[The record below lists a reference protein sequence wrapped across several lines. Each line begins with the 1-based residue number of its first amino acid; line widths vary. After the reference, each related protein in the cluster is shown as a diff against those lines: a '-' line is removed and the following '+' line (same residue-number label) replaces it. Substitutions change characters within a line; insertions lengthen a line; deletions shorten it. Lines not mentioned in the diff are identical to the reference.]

1 MKLLALNLLAMC
13 QYNEIITSRVGN
25 SQGIDGKDEA
35 QPALPLRE
43 IYFSDLHLA
52 NDLVV
57 LKIVN
62 FRGKSVF
69 SDAVRQLEEDF
80 EWRRSAREI
89 GECPGTKDADNVDLA
104 GLGLDNRVVA
114 KQDGLAPRRRLATFF
129 HPLFRHA
136 VSVLLDRKPELS
148 HILLPVFFFR
158 HETAPCPVKSKQRKR
173 PHAFA
178 ATERPI
184 VKHILI
190 VDDEEAVCWSLQRAL
205 GREGHSVS
213 VAASAEQ
220 AFSLLNRQRA
230 DVLILDVR
238 LPGMDGLTAL
248 GRIRRL
254 SPDLPVIVVT
264 AFGDLPTAVRA
275 VEGGAFDYL
284 AKPFDLQQAI
294 ECVNRALQRR
304 PAPEAAPEISENAP
318 GPEEIVGRSPAM
330 QNVFKRIALV
340 ASRDACVLI
349 TGESGTGKEL
359 VARAIHR
366 YSARRDHPFLPVHVA
381 ALNPNLVES
390 ELFGHTRGAF
400 TGAAQARPGLLALAD
415 GGTVFLDELA
425 DIPLPVQVK
434 LLRVLE
440 HNEVLPVGGNQP
452 QPLNIRIL
460 TATHQDLTRC
470 VAEGRFRH
478 DLFFRLNVFQ
488 IALPAL
494 RDRPE
499 DIEALAEHFLRRF
512 EPRALPLL
520 PETLRSLQS
529 LPWFGNVRE
538 LRNALEHA
546 AIVARGGPLL
556 PEHFP
561 TFAADLSCSSPAE
574 QLAAMVRKWLAE
586 RVRASGSTPPDDLYA
601 ELLHCVEP
609 ALLDEVMRRVQGN
622 RWVAAQWLGLN
633 RATVRK
639 KLTLYDLYQA
649 QSAANADEEEGDASE
664 PTSPER

>member
-1 MKLLALNLLAMC
+1 MK
-13 QYNEIITSRVGN
+13 
-25 SQGIDGKDEA
+25 
-35 QPALPLRE
+35 
-43 IYFSDLHLA
+43 
-52 NDLVV
+52 
-57 LKIVN
+57 
-62 FRGKSVF
+62 
-69 SDAVRQLEEDF
+69 
-80 EWRRSAREI
+80 
-89 GECPGTKDADNVDLA
+89 NV
-104 GLGLDNRVVA
+104 
-114 KQDGLAPRRRLATFF
+114 
-129 HPLFRHA
+129 
-136 VSVLLDRKPELS
+136 
-148 HILLPVFFFR
+148 
-158 HETAPCPVKSKQRKR
+158 
-173 PHAFA
+173 
-178 ATERPI
+178 
-184 VKHILI
+184 LI
-190 VDDEEAVCWSLQRAL
+190 VDDQEAVCWSLQRAL

-220 AFSLLNRQRA
+220 ALTLLKQQRP

-248 GRIRRL
+248 SHFRQL
-254 SPDLPVIVVT
+254 VPDLPVIVMT

-284 AKPFDLQQAI
+284 TKPFDLQQAI
-294 ECVNRALQRR
+294 ECVHHALLRR
-304 PAPEAAPEISENAP
+304 HSSEAAPDAINNAAE
-318 GPEEIVGRSPAM
+318 PEEIVGRSPAM

-340 ASRDACVLI
+340 APRDSCVLI
-349 TGESGTGKEL
+349 SGESGTGKEL

-366 YSARRDHPFLPVHVA
+366 YSARRDRPFLPVHVA

-425 DIPLPVQVK
+425 DIPLSVQVK

-440 HNEVLPVGGNQP
+440 QNEVLPVGGNQP

-460 TATHQDLTRC
+460 AATHQDLTRS
-470 VAEGRFRH
+470 VSEGRFRH

-494 RDRPE
+494 RERTE
-499 DIEALAEHFLRRF
+499 DIEPLAEHFLRRF

-520 PETLRSLQS
+520 TQTVRFLQT

-546 AIVARGGPLL
+546 SIVARGGPLL
-556 PEHFP
+556 LEHFP
-561 TFAADLSCSSPAE
+561 TLAVDLSHTSPTE
-574 QLAAMVRKWLAE
+574 QLGAAMRKWLAE
-586 RVRASGSTPPDDLYA
+586 QVRSNGPTPPSDLYA
-601 ELLHCVEP
+601 ALLRCVEP
-609 ALLDEVMRRVQGN
+609 ALLDEVMKRVQGN
-622 RWVAAQWLGLN
+622 RWVASQWLGLN

-639 KLTLYDLYQA
+639 KLALYNLYQA
-649 QSAANADEEEGDASE
+649 PAAGNSEEDEGEESD

>member
-1 MKLLALNLLAMC
+1 M
-13 QYNEIITSRVGN
+13 
-25 SQGIDGKDEA
+25 
-35 QPALPLRE
+35 
-43 IYFSDLHLA
+43 
-52 NDLVV
+52 
-57 LKIVN
+57 
-62 FRGKSVF
+62 
-69 SDAVRQLEEDF
+69 
-80 EWRRSAREI
+80 
-89 GECPGTKDADNVDLA
+89 
-104 GLGLDNRVVA
+104 
-114 KQDGLAPRRRLATFF
+114 
-129 HPLFRHA
+129 
-136 VSVLLDRKPELS
+136 
-148 HILLPVFFFR
+148 
-158 HETAPCPVKSKQRKR
+158 
-173 PHAFA
+173 
-178 ATERPI
+178 
-184 VKHILI
+184 KHILI

-205 GREGHSVS
+205 GRDGYSVS

-220 AFSLLNRQRA
+220 AFSLANQQRP
-230 DVLILDVR
+230 DVLLLDVH

-248 GRIRRL
+248 ARFRQL
-254 SPDLPVIVVT
+254 MPDLPVIVMT

-284 AKPFDLQQAI
+284 TKPFDLQQAL
-294 ECVNRALQRR
+294 ECVHHALLRR
-304 PAPEAAPEISENAP
+304 PAPQAAPTDTVAE
-318 GPEEIVGRSPAM
+318 PEEIVGRSPAM

-340 ASRDACVLI
+340 APRDACVLI
-349 TGESGTGKEL
+349 SGESGTGKEL

-366 YSARRDHPFLPVHVA
+366 YSARRDRPFLPVHLA

-440 HNEVLPVGGNQP
+440 QNEVLPVGGNQP

-460 TATHQDLTRC
+460 AATHQDLTRC

-494 RDRPE
+494 RERSE
-499 DIEALAEHFLRRF
+499 DIEPLAEHFLRRF
-512 EPRALPLL
+512 EPRALPLS
-520 PETLRSLQS
+520 PQTVRFLQS

-538 LRNALEHA
+538 LGNALEHA

-561 TFAADLSCSSPAE
+561 NSAVDLSHKAPGE

-586 RVRASGSTPPDDLYA
+586 QVRSGCPTPPNDLYA
-601 ELLHCVEP
+601 HLLRCVEP
-609 ALLDEVMRRVQGN
+609 ALLDEVMNRVQGN
-622 RWVAAQWLGLN
+622 RWTAAQWLGLN

-639 KLTLYDLYQA
+639 KLALYNLYQTPTPG
-649 QSAANADEEEGDASE
+649 NTEEDEGEGTGL
-664 PTSPER
+664 TSPER

>member
-1 MKLLALNLLAMC
+1 
-13 QYNEIITSRVGN
+13 
-25 SQGIDGKDEA
+25 
-35 QPALPLRE
+35 
-43 IYFSDLHLA
+43 
-52 NDLVV
+52 
-57 LKIVN
+57 
-62 FRGKSVF
+62 
-69 SDAVRQLEEDF
+69 
-80 EWRRSAREI
+80 
-89 GECPGTKDADNVDLA
+89 
-104 GLGLDNRVVA
+104 
-114 KQDGLAPRRRLATFF
+114 
-129 HPLFRHA
+129 
-136 VSVLLDRKPELS
+136 
-148 HILLPVFFFR
+148 
-158 HETAPCPVKSKQRKR
+158 
-173 PHAFA
+173 
-178 ATERPI
+178 
-184 VKHILI
+184 VKHVLI

-205 GREGHSVS
+205 EREGHSVS
-213 VAASAEQ
+213 TAASAEQ
-220 AFSLLNRQRA
+220 AFALLARQRP

-248 GRIRRL
+248 VRL
-254 SPDLPVIVVT
+254 RQLAPDLPVIVVT

-284 AKPFDLQQAI
+284 TKPFDLQQAI
-294 ECVNRALQRR
+294 ECVHRALLRR
-304 PAPEAAPEISENAP
+304 PAPEAAPEANDSAA
-318 GPEEIVGRSPAM
+318 GPEEIVGRSAAM
-330 QNVFKRIALV
+330 QIVFKRIALV

-359 VARAIHR
+359 AARAIHR
-366 YSARRDHPFLPVHVA
+366 YSARRDRPFLPVHVA

-400 TGAAQARPGLLALAD
+400 TGATQARPGLLALAD

-440 HNEVLPVGGNQP
+440 QNEVLPVGGNQP
-452 QPLNIRIL
+452 QRLDIRIL

-488 IALPAL
+488 IALPPL
-494 RDRPE
+494 RERPE
-499 DIEALAEHFLRRF
+499 DIEPLAEHFLRRF

-520 PETLRSLQS
+520 PRTLRFLQS

-561 TFAADLSCSSPAE
+561 SLAIDPSCASPTE
-574 QLAAMVRKWLAE
+574 QLASMVHKWLAE
-586 RVRASGSTPPDDLYA
+586 RVRTNGTSPPHDLYA
-601 ELLHCVEP
+601 DLLRCVEP

-622 RWVAAQWLGLN
+622 RWAAAQWLGLN

-639 KLTLYDLYQA
+639 KLAIYDLYQ
-649 QSAANADEEEGDASE
+649 SPSPANAEEDEGEGSE
-664 PTSPER
+664 PASPER